1 MTEVIRPQRKQVL
14 SVISLGEDV
23 WGEDMFS
30 VNQVLEC
37 NRSR

>member
-23 WGEDMFS
+23 WGEDKSS
-30 VNQVLEC
+30 VKKILEC
-37 NRSR
+37 SHSR